1 LLRKYTNKIT
11 LYPTLSPAGSPLSLE
26 ILSETRH
33 RKDGRKQI
41 LIYTETGTSIK
52 SKFERVSHLT
62 LQRYA
67 EAGCKVSYIPR
78 PYPTYGP
85 KYIVGPES

>member
-1 LLRKYTNKIT
+1 
-11 LYPTLSPAGSPLSLE
+11 LYPTFSPAGSPLSLE

-52 SKFERVSHLT
+52 SNLKEFHT
-62 LQRYA
+62 
-67 EAGCKVSYIPR
+67 
-78 PYPTYGP
+78 
-85 KYIVGPES
+85 

>member
-1 LLRKYTNKIT
+1 

-33 RKDGRKQI
+33 KKDGRKQI

-52 SKFERVSHLT
+52 SNLKEFHT
-62 LQRYA
+62 
-67 EAGCKVSYIPR
+67 
-78 PYPTYGP
+78 
-85 KYIVGPES
+85 